1 MSGKAHPSTGSEGT
15 TGTNSSAGAPST
27 DSTGETEGAANRHGN
42 ALVEG
47 VTTAF
52 SWLSVIPVR
61 GAQVFDRR
69 TGRRTIAAA
78 PAVAVV
84 PGLAAVALVA
94 ALLAAPIVLA
104 AEPGTAALRG
114 VLAGVAI
121 AAAAQLLT
129 RAMHAD
135 GLADV
140 ADALGS
146 YKDPAGAREILRDPR
161 MGPMA
166 AVTLILVQLTAAAS
180 FGVLA
185 LATTAKW
192 LPGWSPTTS
201 HPMLADAV
209 SIASVPDLL
218 SGAALLTLP
227 FLVGRI
233 AAVMAC
239 HHAFPPLTRTGFG
252 FLVAA
257 TQPRWAIASWM
268 GLGALVAY
276 WAAGGLGVVALG
288 LTLVACWI
296 FVRHC
301 VRRLGGVNG
310 DVLGAIIELG
320 TVFCA
325 FSLALT
331 SPFIQ

>member
-1 MSGKAHPSTGSEGT
+1 MSGKPPSTGSEGT

-47 VTTAF
+47 ITTAF

-69 TGRRTIAAA
+69 TGRRAIAAA

-161 MGPMA
+161 NGPHGGGDAYLGSTHCCCFLWRARTSDHCKVA
-166 AVTLILVQLTAAAS
+166 A
-180 FGVLA
+180 GLA
-185 LATTAKW
+185 
-192 LPGWSPTTS
+192 P
-201 HPMLADAV
+201 
-209 SIASVPDLL
+209 
-218 SGAALLTLP
+218 
-227 FLVGRI
+227 
-233 AAVMAC
+233 
-239 HHAFPPLTRTGFG
+239 HHFPPH
-252 FLVAA
+252 
-257 TQPRWAIASWM
+257 
-268 GLGALVAY
+268 
-276 WAAGGLGVVALG
+276 
-288 LTLVACWI
+288 AC
-296 FVRHC
+296 R
-301 VRRLGGVNG
+301 RRLDCFRPV
-310 DVLGAIIELG
+310 
-320 TVFCA
+320 TY
-325 FSLALT
+325 
-331 SPFIQ
+331 